1 MGEDPQT
8 IGTEQPAPRRVPD
21 PLALL
26 AGLAALAVAVTAL
39 VGSTSWFP
47 PLDGRWI
54 LAGGAMAVGVA
65 LLVGSLR
72 CRS

>member
-1 MGEDPQT
+1 
-8 IGTEQPAPRRVPD
+8 VPD

-26 AGLAALAVAVTAL
+26 AGLAALAVALTAL

-65 LLVGSLR
+65 LLAGSLR
-72 CRS
+72 RRS

>member
-1 MGEDPQT
+1 VGDDPQT
-8 IGTEQPAPRRVPD
+8 TGTGQPAPRRVPD
-21 PLALL
+21 PLALV

-65 LLVGSLR
+65 LLVGSLC